1 MKHREVVTCP
11 GHPVGWLGPGSPPM
25 DPSRV
30 QDEIRSVS
38 FIHLFLASLLPFLVP
53 LYSSGWCSHFLKVL
67 GPQAPRWLLVLLRS
81 AEKEQEME
89 AGSPGCRCEGCK
101 ARPREGSAWRLPISD
116 SPALWSSVC
125 PSPQDRAERGAKH
138 QGPRAQLPL
147 GLGNITAFQCR
158 SHFKLISLCIMF
170 FKSFLNKT
178 KIQSVSLPLEVGKR
192 IRF

>member
-1 MKHREVVTCP
+1 MSWM
-11 GHPVGWLGPGSPPM
+11 GLQSPPV

-53 LYSSGWCSHFLKVL
+53 LHSSGWCSHFLKAL
-67 GPQAPRWLLVLLRS
+67 GPPRLPIGSWYYQGQLR
-81 AEKEQEME
+81 KEQEME
-89 AGSPGCRCEGCK
+89 AGSQAADVRDVRPGPERAQPGCFQ
-101 ARPREGSAWRLPISD
+101 SQILLPCGR
-116 SPALWSSVC
+116 SSVC
-125 PSPQDRAERGAKH
+125 PSSQDRAEG
-138 QGPRAQLPL
+138 QSTGSLRAQLPL
-147 GLGNITAFQCR
+147 GLGNITAFQCQ

-178 KIQSVSLPLEVGKR
+178 KIQSVSFHLNVGTK